1 MCQHIK
7 HHWHT
12 HLDRLSDDFPSCSLT
27 RTLTFRFRPHFGLFL
42 IFHEDLFVLLPGTE
56 RSSSARNINSL
67 FLCIIRNFSCQQ
79 LSLVRVCENG
89 LRHRFLPFC
98 FQGILSFNTI
108 RTVSVYQGE
117 SLWKNTHLDMTAKT
131 NCSTKEFTPEIVGK
145 CHFHRQYH
153 NNNTSPKNSGWWEK
167 NWEIS
172 DWNRDKCTEYHIL
185 KLQNYYQKSGACFM
199 KEYI

>member
-1 MCQHIK
+1 MR
-7 HHWHT
+7 T
-12 HLDRLSDDFPSCSLT
+12 FSFCSLEL
-27 RTLTFRFRPHFGLFL
+27 RGL
-42 IFHEDLFVLLPGTE
+42 LLPGT
-56 RSSSARNINSL
+56 SILYSSASSATFRANS
-67 FLCIIRNFSCQQ
+67 CH
-79 LSLVRVCENG
+79 LSESVKMGYV
-89 LRHRFLPFC
+89 RFLPFC